1 MSRKA
6 NTHGG
11 GAKTN
16 KNGLLFEQTTSLVN
30 SLATFGFTVTND
42 EVFSEGKFLGYTYN
56 KHNFYS
62 NFLSKKKIN
71 YEDYNSIK
79 WLPDDVFINEI
90 NKTVYIIE
98 KKFQNSSGSVD
109 EKLATFQFKIYEY
122 KKLLEPINY
131 KVQYIYLLS
140 NWFKQHKYKDYFD
153 YMKLNNCPYY
163 FNELPLDAIG
173 L

>member
-1 MSRKA
+1 MSRKV
-6 NTHGG
+6 NIHGG
-11 GAKTN
+11 GANTN

-30 SLATFGFTVTND
+30 SLSTFGFTVTND

-56 KHNFYS
+56 KYNFYS
-62 NFLSKKKIN
+62 KFLSKKGIN
-71 YEDYNSIK
+71 YEDYNSK
-79 WLPDDVFINEI
+79 QWLPDDVFINEL

-122 KKLLEPINY
+122 KKLVEPINY
-131 KVQYIYLLS
+131 KIQYIYLLS
-140 NWFKQHKYKDYFD
+140 DWFNQPKYKDYFD

-163 FNELPLDAIG
+163 FNELPLKSIG

>member
-1 MSRKA
+1 MSRKI

-11 GAKTN
+11 GSKTN
-16 KNGLLFEQTTSLVN
+16 KNGLLFEQSTSLVSSLVN
-30 SLATFGFTVTND
+30 SGFIVTDD
-42 EVFSEGKFLGYTYN
+42 EVFSNNKFLGYTYN
-56 KHNFYS
+56 KHHFYS
-62 NFLSKKKIN
+62 DFLSKKGIN
-71 YEDYNSIK
+71 YEGYNSIK
-79 WLPDDVFINEI
+79 WLPDDMFINEI

-109 EKLATFQFKIYEY
+109 EKLSTFQFKIYEY
-122 KKLLEPINY
+122 RKLLDPINY

-140 NWFKQHKYKDYFD
+140 DWFKQYKYKDYFD

-163 FNELPLDAIG
+163 FNELPLEAIG